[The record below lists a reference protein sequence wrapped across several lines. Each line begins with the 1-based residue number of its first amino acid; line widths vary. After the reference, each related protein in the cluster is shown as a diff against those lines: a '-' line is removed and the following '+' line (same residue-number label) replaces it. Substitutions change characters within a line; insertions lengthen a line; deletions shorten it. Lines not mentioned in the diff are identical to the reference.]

1 MPRYLLIYKAE
12 TSQTPQTP
20 EAAEEA
26 MAAWGAWIETLGP
39 KLVDPG
45 NPVGKSWTVTA
56 EGARE
61 GGNRPPIMGYSILEC
76 DTLEEACTL
85 TAENPMVAG
94 GGEVEVTPLV
104 EMKT

>member
-26 MAAWGAWIETLGP
+26 MAAWSTWMETLGP

-56 EGARE
+56 KGARE

-76 DTLEEACTL
+76 DTLEGACAL

-104 EMKT
+104 EMEV